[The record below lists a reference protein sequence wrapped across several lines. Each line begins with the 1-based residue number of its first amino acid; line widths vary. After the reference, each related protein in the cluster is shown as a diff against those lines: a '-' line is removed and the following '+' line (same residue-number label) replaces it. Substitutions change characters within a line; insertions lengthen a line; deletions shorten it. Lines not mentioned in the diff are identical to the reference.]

1 MRLLSSA
8 AVICAALFSGTIL
21 HAQDPELLAK
31 RQCRSVHINQQ
42 GHPSQAS
49 ALYNVV
55 KAKTSVPGTYFCAMN
70 FDDGYIGFQE
80 QSNGKKVIIF
90 SIWDPVAHG
99 DNPND
104 VPEEER
110 TKLVKLGKDARSGRF
125 AVKEQADKASWTIPG
140 QPGETCSFLV
150 CSQKNGEIQ
159 GNQRLL
165 L

>member
-70 FDDGYIGFQE
+70 FDDGYIGFQAV
-80 QSNGKKVIIF
+80 SYTHLTLPT
-90 SIWDPVAHG
+90 SD
-99 DNPND
+99 
-104 VPEEER
+104 
-110 TKLVKLGKDARSGRF
+110 LV
-125 AVKEQADKASWTIPG
+125 
-140 QPGETCSFLV
+140 
-150 CSQKNGEIQ
+150 
-159 GNQRLL
+159 
-165 L
+165 

>member
-55 KAKTSVPGTYFCAMN
+55 KPKHPFPAPT
-70 FDDGYIGFQE
+70 
-80 QSNGKKVIIF
+80 
-90 SIWDPVAHG
+90 
-99 DNPND
+99 
-104 VPEEER
+104 
-110 TKLVKLGKDARSGRF
+110 F
-125 AVKEQADKASWTIPG
+125 AP
-140 QPGETCSFLV
+140 
-150 CSQKNGEIQ
+150 
-159 GNQRLL
+159 
-165 L
+165 

>member
-1 MRLLSSA
+1 MRLLSST

-90 SIWDPVAHG
+90 P
-99 DNPND
+99 
-104 VPEEER
+104 
-110 TKLVKLGKDARSGRF
+110 SGIRWHTETTPMMF
-125 AVKEQADKASWTIPG
+125 RKKNAPSW
-140 QPGETCSFLV
+140 
-150 CSQKNGEIQ
+150 
-159 GNQRLL
+159 
-165 L
+165 

>member
-70 FDDGYIGFQE
+70 LTTAISVFR
-80 QSNGKKVIIF
+80 NNPTVKK
-90 SIWDPVAHG
+90 
-99 DNPND
+99 
-104 VPEEER
+104 
-110 TKLVKLGKDARSGRF
+110 
-125 AVKEQADKASWTIPG
+125 
-140 QPGETCSFLV
+140 
-150 CSQKNGEIQ
+150 
-159 GNQRLL
+159 
-165 L
+165 

>member
-55 KAKTSVPGTYFCAMN
+55 
-70 FDDGYIGFQE
+70 
-80 QSNGKKVIIF
+80 
-90 SIWDPVAHG
+90 
-99 DNPND
+99 
-104 VPEEER
+104 
-110 TKLVKLGKDARSGRF
+110 
-125 AVKEQADKASWTIPG
+125 
-140 QPGETCSFLV
+140 
-150 CSQKNGEIQ
+150 
-159 GNQRLL
+159 
-165 L
+165 

>member
-1 MRLLSSA
+1 MPVPHPPGIKSDIHQSFKSLRLLSSA

-70 FDDGYIGFQE
+70 FDDG
-80 QSNGKKVIIF
+80 
-90 SIWDPVAHG
+90 
-99 DNPND
+99 
-104 VPEEER
+104 
-110 TKLVKLGKDARSGRF
+110 
-125 AVKEQADKASWTIPG
+125 
-140 QPGETCSFLV
+140 
-150 CSQKNGEIQ
+150 
-159 GNQRLL
+159 
-165 L
+165 